1 MLDNAL
7 LLTIIFI
14 IVTTVVGTF
23 LNSRRRDR
31 CLTSFCDFM
40 VTLLE
45 KDGKRVCGNLAVE
58 TSGLE
63 LLYSE
68 DYLDQDHIGTS
79 YILFKE
85 EYDRLYLLLRL
96 HSELSEANKRKR
108 IQEVKRAYHLSPPRL
123 FARKARN
130 VANTCKDSI
139 FEVLGLAMTRAKTAN
154 PALAT
159 LASQQKSVKRV
170 EKGVAGYLGRSYDP
184 ILEKHIGKRVVL
196 EITTED
202 GEVQE
207 YVGIF
212 KEYSSQFLQVM
223 DVSYSDDDQTILCD
237 IIVPRAHASIRHGA
251 EEINRNGLGKMTGLN
266 EGH

>member
-7 LLTIIFI
+7 PLTIIFI
-14 IVTTVVGTF
+14 IVTTIVGT
-23 LNSRRRDR
+23 LISSRRRDR

-45 KDGKRVCGNLAVE
+45 KDAKRVWGHLAVE

-68 DYLDQDHIGTS
+68 DDLDEDHIETS

-85 EYDRLYLLLRL
+85 EYDRIYLLLRL
-96 HSELSEANKRKR
+96 HSELSEENKRKR
-108 IQEVKRAYHLSPPRL
+108 IQEVKQAYHPWPPRL
-123 FARKARN
+123 LARKARN

-139 FEVLGLAMTRAKTAN
+139 FEVLGLAITRARTAN
-154 PALAT
+154 SALAAV
-159 LASQQKSVKRV
+159 ASQQQSVKRF
-170 EKGVAGYLGRSYDP
+170 EKGIAGYLGRSYDS

-196 EITTED
+196 EITTAD

-212 KEYSSQFLQVM
+212 KEYSPQFLQVM
-223 DVSYSDDDQTILCD
+223 DVSYLDGDQTKLSD
-237 IIVPRAHASIRHGA
+237 IIAPRAHAAIRHGA
-251 EEINRNGLGKMTGLN
+251 ETSHGR
-266 EGH
+266 

>member
-14 IVTTVVGTF
+14 IVTTVIGTF
-23 LNSRRRDR
+23 LGSRRKDR

-45 KDGKRVCGNLAVE
+45 KDGKRVWGHLAVE

-68 DYLDQDHIGTS
+68 DYLDEDHVETS

-85 EYDRLYLLLRL
+85 EYDRIYLLLRL
-96 HSELSEANKRKR
+96 HSELSEENKHKR
-108 IQEVKRAYHLSPPRL
+108 IQEVKRAYHPSPPRL
-123 FARKARN
+123 LVRRARN
-130 VANTCKDSI
+130 VVNTCKDAI
-139 FEVLGLAMTRAKTAN
+139 LEVVGVAMTRAKTAN

-159 LASQQKSVKRV
+159 LASQQKYVTRIGKDV
-170 EKGVAGYLGRSYDP
+170 TGFLGRSYDS

-196 EITTED
+196 EITTVD

-212 KEYSSQFLQVM
+212 KDYSQQFLQVM
-223 DVSYSDDDQTILCD
+223 DVSYPNGGQTRLCD
-237 IIVPRAHASIRHGA
+237 IIAPRAHASIRHGA
-251 EEINRNGLGKMTGLN
+251 EASHEK
-266 EGH
+266 

>member
-1 MLDNAL
+1 MDNAL
-7 LLTIIFI
+7 LITIIFI

-31 CLTSFCDFM
+31 CLTSFRDFM

-45 KDGKRVCGNLAVE
+45 KDGKRVWGHLAIE

-68 DYLDQDHIGTS
+68 DYQDQDHIETS

-85 EYDRLYLLLRL
+85 EYDRIHLLLRF
-96 HSELSEANKRKR
+96 HSELSEENKRRR
-108 IQEVKRAYHLSPPRL
+108 IQEVKRAYHPPPL
-123 FARKARN
+123 LLLARKARN

-139 FEVLGLAMTRAKTAN
+139 FEVLGLAMTRATTAN
-154 PALAT
+154 PALAP
-159 LASQQKSVKRV
+159 LASQQKSIKRG
-170 EKGVAGYLGRSYDP
+170 EKGIAGYLGRSYDP
-184 ILEKHIGKRVVL
+184 ILEKHIGKQVVL
-196 EITTED
+196 EITTVG
-202 GEVQE
+202 GEVKE

-223 DVSYSDDDQTILCD
+223 DVSYQDGDQTRICD
-237 IIVPRAHASIRHGA
+237 IIVPRAHATIRHGA
-251 EEINRNGLGKMTGLN
+251 ETLN
-266 EGH
+266 AE

>member
-7 LLTIIFI
+7 LITILFI
-14 IVTTVVGTF
+14 IVTTIVSAILSG
-23 LNSRRRDR
+23 RRKDR
-31 CLTSFCDFM
+31 CLTNFCDFM

-45 KDGKRVCGNLAVE
+45 KDGKRVWGNLAVE

-68 DYLDQDHIGTS
+68 DYLDQDHIETS

-85 EYDRLYLLLRL
+85 EYDSIYLLLRL
-96 HSELSEANKRKR
+96 HSELSETNKRKR
-108 IQEVKRAYHLSPPRL
+108 IEEVNRAYHPSLWRL
-123 FARKARN
+123 LARKARN
-130 VANTCKDSI
+130 VANTCKDSV
-139 FEVLGLAMTRAKTAN
+139 FEVLGLAMTRAQTAN

-159 LASQQKSVKRV
+159 LASQQKSIKRG

-202 GEVQE
+202 EEVQK

-212 KEYSSQFLQVM
+212 KEYSSQFLQIM
-223 DVSYSDDDQTILCD
+223 DVSYSDDDKSMLCD
-237 IIVPRAHASIRHGA
+237 IIVPRAHATIRHGA
-251 EEINRNGLGKMTGLN
+251 ETSN
-266 EGH
+266 EE

>member
-7 LLTIIFI
+7 VLTIIFV
-14 IVTTVVGTF
+14 IVTTIVGTF
-23 LNSRRRDR
+23 LSSRRRDR
-31 CLTSFCDFM
+31 CLISFCDFM

-45 KDGKRVCGNLAVE
+45 KDGKRVWGHLVVE

-68 DYLDQDHIGTS
+68 DYLDQDHIETS
-79 YILFKE
+79 YILFKD
-85 EYDRLYLLLRL
+85 EYDMIYLLLRF
-96 HSELSEANKRKR
+96 HSELSEANKLKR
-108 IQEVKRAYHLSPPRL
+108 IQEIKNAYHPWPLHSL
-123 FARKARN
+123 ARKARN

-159 LASQQKSVKRV
+159 IASQQKSVKRA
-170 EKGVAGYLGRSYDP
+170 EKGVVDYLGRSYDP
-184 ILEKHIGKRVVL
+184 ILEKYIGKRVVL
-196 EITTED
+196 EITTVD
-202 GEVQE
+202 GEVLE

-212 KEYSSQFLQVM
+212 KEYSSHFLQVM
-223 DVSYSDDDQTILCD
+223 DISYPDGDETRICD

-251 EEINRNGLGKMTGLN
+251 EASHRSS
-266 EGH
+266 

>member
-14 IVTTVVGTF
+14 IVTTIVSTIV
-23 LNSRRRDR
+23 SARRKDR

-45 KDGKRVCGNLAVE
+45 KDGKRVWGHLSIE

-68 DYLDQDHIGTS
+68 DSRDEDHIETS

-85 EYDRLYLLLRL
+85 DYDSIYLVLRF
-96 HSELSEANKRKR
+96 HSELSEANKRRR
-108 IQEVKRAYHLSPPRL
+108 IQEVKRAYHPWPPRL
-123 FARKARN
+123 LARKARN

-139 FEVLGLAMTRAKTAN
+139 FEVMGLAMTRAKTAN
-154 PALAT
+154 PVLAT
-159 LASQQKSVKRV
+159 VASQQQSVNRAKKV
-170 EKGVAGYLGRSYDP
+170 VTDYLGRAYDP
-184 ILEKHIGKRVVL
+184 LLEKHIGKQVVL
-196 EITTED
+196 EVTTDEE
-202 GEVQE
+202 EVQE
-207 YVGIF
+207 YIGVF
-212 KEYSSQFLQVM
+212 EEYSRQFLQVM
-223 DVSYSDDDQTILCD
+223 DVSYMDGEQTRICD

-251 EEINRNGLGKMTGLN
+251 EASHRNS
-266 EGH
+266 

>member
-14 IVTTVVGTF
+14 IVTTTISTIV
-23 LNSRRRDR
+23 SARRKDR

-45 KDGKRVCGNLAVE
+45 KDGKRVWGHLSIE

-68 DYLDQDHIGTS
+68 DSRDEDHIETS

-85 EYDRLYLLLRL
+85 DYDSIYLLLRF
-96 HSELSEANKRKR
+96 HSELSEANERKR
-108 IQEVKRAYHLSPPRL
+108 IREVKRAYHPWPPRL
-123 FARKARN
+123 LSRKARN
-130 VANTCKDSI
+130 IVNTCKDSI
-139 FEVLGLAMTRAKTAN
+139 LEVLGLAMTRAKTAN

-159 LASQQKSVKRV
+159 VASQQQSVNRAKKV
-170 EKGVAGYLGRSYDP
+170 VTDYLGRAYDP
-184 ILEKHIGKRVVL
+184 LLEKHIGKQVVL
-196 EITTED
+196 EVTTID

-207 YVGIF
+207 
-212 KEYSSQFLQVM
+212 
-223 DVSYSDDDQTILCD
+223 
-237 IIVPRAHASIRHGA
+237 
-251 EEINRNGLGKMTGLN
+251 
-266 EGH
+266 

>member
-14 IVTTVVGTF
+14 IVSTIIGT
-23 LNSRRRDR
+23 LLSSRRRDR

-45 KDGKRVCGNLAVE
+45 KDDKRVWGHLAVE

-68 DYLDQDHIGTS
+68 DYRDEDHIETS

-85 EYDRLYLLLRL
+85 EYNSIYLLLRL
-96 HSELSEANKRKR
+96 HSELSEENKCKR
-108 IQEVKRAYHLSPPRL
+108 IQEVKKAYHPWPLRL
-123 FARKARN
+123 LARKVRN
-130 VANTCKDSI
+130 IANTCKDSI

-159 LASQQKSVKRV
+159 LASQQQSIKRM
-170 EKGVAGYLGRSYDP
+170 EKGIAGYLGRSYDP
-184 ILEKHIGKRVVL
+184 ILEKHIGKHVVL
-196 EITTED
+196 EITTDDE
-202 GEVQE
+202 EVLE

-212 KEYSSQFLQVM
+212 KDYSQQFLQVM
-223 DVSYSDDDQTILCD
+223 DVSYLDGEQTRLCD
-237 IIVPRAHASIRHGA
+237 IIVPRAHAYIRHGA
-251 EEINRNGLGKMTGLN
+251 EASDRSS
-266 EGH
+266 